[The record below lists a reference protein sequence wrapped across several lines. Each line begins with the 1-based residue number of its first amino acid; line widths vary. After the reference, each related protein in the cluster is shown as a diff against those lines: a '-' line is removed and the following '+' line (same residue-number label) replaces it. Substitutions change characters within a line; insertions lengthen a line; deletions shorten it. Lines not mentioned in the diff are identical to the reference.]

1 MAISRYAESIFNS
14 VQNEL
19 EYERNLKLLV
29 EKNAR
34 GNTDKL

>member
-1 MAISRYAESIFNS
+1 MAISRYAKSIFNS

-19 EYERNLKLLV
+19 EYERNLTILV

-34 GNTDKL
+34 GDTDKL